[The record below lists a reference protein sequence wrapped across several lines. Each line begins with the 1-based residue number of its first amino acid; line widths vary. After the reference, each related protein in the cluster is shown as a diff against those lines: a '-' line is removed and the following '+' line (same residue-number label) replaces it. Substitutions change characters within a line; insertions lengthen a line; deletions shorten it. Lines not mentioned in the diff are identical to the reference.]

1 MQRVT
6 PHQIV
11 AHAESAVK
19 NSTYKHQ
26 GRYFKASD
34 KKKMMVLIQNSGLT
48 QDTVASYLSG
58 VGSDSSLTWAGR
70 FFHWVIAL
78 RDGTLDAQIALE
90 AGAAETEQQQT
101 LPFRVQG
108 QTQSIQLAATPQ
120 VMPPKPFRD
129 ALVELIQNELKAD
142 GVSIHSV
149 GVVIAAAF
157 KECREKTLDAA
168 REEVVRS
175 LKKKGL
181 TLDDIA
187 I

>member
-1 MQRVT
+1 MSHVT
-6 PHQIV
+6 PKQLLN
-11 AHAESAVK
+11 HAQSAVD
-19 NSTYKHQ
+19 NSTYKQQ
-26 GRYFKASD
+26 GRYFLASD
-34 KKKMMVLIQNSGLT
+34 KKKMMVMIQNSGLT
-48 QDTVASYLSG
+48 QDTVAAYLSG
-58 VGSDSSLTWAGR
+58 VGGDSSLTWAGR

-78 RDGTLDAQIALE
+78 RDGTLDKQIVLE
-90 AGAAETEQQQT
+90 SQSDTEQQT

-108 QTQSIQLAATPQ
+108 QGQSITLASTPQ
-120 VMPPKPFRD
+120 AVPPKPFRD
-129 ALVELIQNELKAD
+129 ALVELIQNELKSE

-149 GVVIAAAF
+149 GVVLTAAF
-157 KECREKTLDAA
+157 KECREKALDAA

>member
-1 MQRVT
+1 MSHVT
-6 PHQIV
+6 PKQLLN
-11 AHAESAVK
+11 HAETAVK
-19 NSTYKHQ
+19 NSTYKQQ
-26 GRYFKASD
+26 GRFFSASD
-34 KKKMMVLIQNSGLT
+34 KKKMMVMIQNSGLT
-48 QDTVASYLSG
+48 QDTVAAYLSG
-58 VGSDSSLTWAGR
+58 VGGDSSLTWAGR

-78 RDGTLDAQIALE
+78 RDGTLDKQIVLE
-90 AGAAETEQQQT
+90 SQSDTEQQT

-108 QTQSIQLAATPQ
+108 QGQSITLASTPQ
-120 VMPPKPFRD
+120 AVPPKPFRD
-129 ALVELIQNELKAD
+129 ALVELIQNELKSE

-149 GVVIAAAF
+149 GVVLTAAF
-157 KECREKTLDAA
+157 KECREKALDAA

>member
-1 MQRVT
+1 MSHVT
-6 PHQIV
+6 PRQLLN
-11 AHAESAVK
+11 HAETAVK
-19 NSTYKHQ
+19 NSTYKQQ
-26 GRYFKASD
+26 GRYFLASD
-34 KKKMMVLIQNSGLT
+34 KKKMMVMIQNSGLT
-48 QDTVASYLSG
+48 QDTVAAYLNG
-58 VGSDSSLTWAGR
+58 VGGDSSLTWAGR

-78 RDGTLDAQIALE
+78 RDGTLDKQIALE
-90 AGAAETEQQQT
+90 ASGETEQQT

-108 QTQSIQLAATPQ
+108 QGKTYNMLTSTPQ
-120 VMPPKPFRD
+120 AIPPKPFRD

-149 GVVIAAAF
+149 GVVLTAAF
-157 KECREKTLDAA
+157 KECREKALDAA

>member
-1 MQRVT
+1 MFHVT
-6 PHQIV
+6 PRQLLN
-11 AHAESAVK
+11 HAETAVK
-19 NSTYKHQ
+19 NSMYKQQ
-26 GRYFKASD
+26 GRYFLASD
-34 KKKMMVLIQNSGLT
+34 KKKMMVMIQNSGLT
-48 QDTVASYLSG
+48 QDTVAAYLNG
-58 VGSDSSLTWAGR
+58 VGGDSSLTWAGR

-78 RDGTLDAQIALE
+78 RDGTLDKQIALE
-90 AGAAETEQQQT
+90 ASGETEQQT

-108 QTQSIQLAATPQ
+108 QGKTYNMLAST
-120 VMPPKPFRD
+120 PPKPFRE

-149 GVVIAAAF
+149 GVVLTAAF
-157 KECREKTLDAA
+157 KECREKALDAA